1 MSYKLC
7 VAGLTHGHVW
17 GLIETWASQSGV
29 ELTAVADST
38 PLLEK
43 ARSRFLRV
51 YDDWR
56 TMLQAEQPD
65 IVLACADNRTSA
77 RIAITSMEAG
87 AHVMVEKPMAADL
100 ADAQAMW
107 ETAQRTGRLLM
118 VNWPTRWNP
127 AYQALS
133 RRARAGEF
141 GQIVEF
147 RFRIGHAGPRE
158 IGCDPYFVGWLY
170 DENLN
175 GGGALIDFG
184 GYGAVMAIDLLGMP
198 EAVLATRGNLTKPY
212 AISDDHAVMVLR
224 YPRAVAVLEATWAQV
239 GTDGAPNP
247 IIYGTEATAGVLEG
261 KLRIHRRGE
270 APVLEEPEPLPVGE
284 RNPAEY
290 FLRCV
295 RESRVPEGILNPEVS
310 LQAQAVLERAK
321 LTT

>member
-1 MSYKLC
+1 MSVKLC

-17 GLIETWASQSGV
+17 GLIDTWADQPEV

-43 ARSRFLRV
+43 ARARFQRT

-56 TMLQAEQPD
+56 TMLQTEQPD

-77 RIAITSMEAG
+77 QIAIAGLEAG

-100 ADAQAMW
+100 TDAQAMW
-107 ETAQRTGRLLM
+107 ETAQRTRRLLM
-118 VNWPTRWNP
+118 INWPTRWNP
-127 AYQALS
+127 AYQALF

-141 GQIVEF
+141 GQIFEF

-158 IGCDPYFVGWLY
+158 IGCDPYFVEWLY
-170 DENLN
+170 DEHLN

-198 EAVLATRGNLTKPY
+198 ESVLATRGNFTKPY
-212 AISDDHAVMVLR
+212 AISDDHAVLVLR
-224 YPRAVAVLEATWAQV
+224 YPRAVAVLEATWAQM

-247 IIYGTEATAGVLEG
+247 IVYGTEATAGVSDG

-270 APVLEEPEPLPVGE
+270 SPVMEEPEPLPVGE

-290 FLRCV
+290 FLRCI
-295 RESRVPEGILNPEVS
+295 RENRAPEGVLNPEVS